1 METLKTIPFK
11 DRKKVFKK
19 LEKTVDLASMTP
31 EERDRYEESI
41 KVYRDYVNTIED
53 TSHRSWRK
61 GRMEGRVEGHREG
74 LVEGK
79 IEMARNMKAEGLP
92 LTLISKVSGLSVE
105 EIEKLS

>member
-1 METLKTIPFK
+1 
-11 DRKKVFKK
+11 
-19 LEKTVDLASMTP
+19 
-31 EERDRYEESI
+31 
-41 KVYRDYVNTIED
+41 YVNTIED

-61 GRMEGRVEGHREG
+61 GRMEGRAEGHREG
-74 LVEGK
+74 RAEGHREGRVEGK